1 MHVLGLTENNRLWD
15 NIVLLY
21 FDTGKQYLK
30 YHIFYAIST
39 SAQGLVGRNSSTFAW
54 RPLWFSLDDS
64 PNGQNQ
70 QANRVKFIFVSG
82 RGTLNQKINHF

>member
-39 SAQGLVGRNSSTFAW
+39 SDQ
-54 RPLWFSLDDS
+54 
-64 PNGQNQ
+64 
-70 QANRVKFIFVSG
+70 VS
-82 RGTLNQKINHF
+82 

>member
-39 SAQGLVGRNSSTFAW
+39 SAPGLVGRNSSAFVW
-54 RPLWFSLDDS
+54 RPPWTIH
-64 PNGQNQ
+64 PT
-70 QANRVKFIFVSG
+70 AKTNRQTVSSSFLYPG
-82 RGTLNQKINHF
+82 VAKK